1 MEVVKIRGSYRVM
14 DDNGNYA
21 RYTEEEYN
29 QLFGNPPV
37 VKEEQPVQE
46 DEEKE
51 EQELPLDGP
60 SFLADV

>member
-14 DDNGNYA
+14 DENGNYA

-37 VKEEQPVQE
+37 VAEEPVE
-46 DEEKE
+46 DEHDE
-51 EQELPLDGP
+51 EEEELPLDAP
-60 SFLADV
+60 SFLTNV